1 MLLKC
6 LFSFEIVNVPKTF
19 LNVRSSIRVSDPQ
32 IVGLKRITT
41 VKQLTRLMT
50 HCDLLL
56 NCFQLQRKA
65 SETSLKSQPTF
76 SYSSERPMMLNNM
89 TRKHS
94 TVSLGGTPRS
104 LTKKSVQPQPEK
116 CPYCERN
123 FGYKGEKARRS
134 FVKSIVSIISLQPT
148 IAMLSG
154 VRRSLSSNRAQTWHP
169 CQQQR
174 SA

>member
-1 MLLKC
+1 
-6 LFSFEIVNVPKTF
+6 
-19 LNVRSSIRVSDPQ
+19 
-32 IVGLKRITT
+32 
-41 VKQLTRLMT
+41 MT
-50 HCDLLL
+50 HCDLLF

-65 SETSLKSQPTF
+65 SETSLKSQPTT
-76 SYSSERPMMLNNM
+76 SAERHMMLNNM

-123 FGYKGEKARRS
+123 FGYKGEKARHS
-134 FVKSIVSIISLQPT
+134 YVKSIVSIIFLQPT

-154 VRRSLSSNRAQTWHP
+154 VRRSLSSNQVRTWHLF
-169 CQQQR
+169 QR
-174 SA
+174 RKNA